1 MIVEIRLTTL
11 LKMLECVRLGLHNA
25 ITGEMHVAAVLTR
38 WGSLRLALPG
48 MYISGS
54 LVGKLYL
61 IIPASFFV

>member
-38 WGSLRLALPG
+38 WGSLRLALPAC
-48 MYISGS
+48 I
-54 LVGKLYL
+54 
-61 IIPASFFV
+61 